1 MPPAV
6 ALVLMGLG
14 NLKLKLALG
23 GSVSE
28 SLNLN
33 FFKLNMQ
40 LPGPVQPLAG
50 STTASGTVTVPAGT
64 AVSGSAVTAS
74 GRKVPLAVE
83 LTTAAPQPRGTA
95 VSGSAVT
102 ASGRKVPVELT
113 TAAPQAGTAAALPLA
128 VALAV

>member
-74 GRKVPLAVE
+74 GRKVP
-83 LTTAAPQPRGTA
+83 
-95 VSGSAVT
+95 
-102 ASGRKVPVELT
+102 VELT